1 MAEFAFDRHVALLRV
16 GGDEELLK
24 EIADIFLEDYPKVL
38 EEIQA
43 ALACGDARRLEQSAH
58 TLKGSAGNFGA
69 KAVVET
75 ASRLEQLGR
84 TGRVDGAA
92 FEAPGSREMNDLGQA
107 LLALRAELEAL

>member
-1 MAEFAFDRHVALLRV
+1 MPEPAFDRHFALLRV

-24 EIADIFLEDYPKVL
+24 EIADIFLEDYPKVFA
-38 EEIQA
+38 EIEA

-75 ASRLEQLGR
+75 ASRLEQMGR
-84 TGRVDGAA
+84 TGRLDGDGSETPA
-92 FEAPGSREMNDLGQA
+92 SREMNDLGQA
-107 LLALRAELEAL
+107 LLTLRAELEAL

>member
-1 MAEFAFDRHVALLRV
+1 MPEPAFDRHVALLRV

-38 EEIQA
+38 AEIQA

-75 ASRLEQLGR
+75 ASRLEQMGR
-84 TGRVDGAA
+84 AGRVDGKGSATPA
-92 FEAPGSREMNDLGQA
+92 SREVNNLDQA